1 MEQAPNSSGENK
13 TSLARLI
20 RISDLWCTTFD
31 FIPPIILIFAMH
43 YFVYKAMYS
52 FHRCPSYI
60 DIFFRTRFKADDHTA
75 QWHDYIYRC
84 LLLAMLDGSHP
95 WLLSVCLTVTPMCHG
110 GTWWIFASIIIP
122 FISSLSGASVCLI
135 RVKLLVTLPYT
146 GQILFLHL
154 FKHLIYSLP
163 ESLISTKTNKS
174 ACTTKA
180 GILN

>member
-1 MEQAPNSSGENK
+1 MVYN
-13 TSLARLI
+13 
-20 RISDLWCTTFD
+20 LWFHSPYNFNFCNALLCLQSNVF
-31 FIPPIILIFAMH
+31 FPQMSELH
-43 YFVYKAMYS
+43 WYFL
-52 FHRCPSYI
+52 
-60 DIFFRTRFKADDHTA
+60 RTWFKADDHTA